1 MRRPWR
7 ADSGFTDMTKQR
19 DKMWMKGCIAAVVL
33 ACAAG
38 DACAQRQVMLDRVV
52 AVVGGSSVLY
62 SDVADYAQRLTARRR
77 AEGYTSDRDPMNEAL
92 EALMTQKLLYNQA
105 LIDSVEVNLSD
116 IAVRVEEQVA
126 LMAEEAGGIA
136 QLEEREHMAV
146 FHIRAAMRRRY
157 EEEAS
162 AGSMQNEVVG
172 KVRIIPGEV
181 DRFYRR
187 IDKDSLPIIPEQYVY
202 AQITR
207 FPKSMVQ
214 AKQRA
219 RERLLEMCERIIK
232 GDARF
237 ETLARM
243 YSQDGTALRGGE
255 MPQPMALNELDAAV
269 AGALEKL
276 RPGQISEVV
285 ESQFGF
291 HIVQLIEKRGA
302 MYRFRHILL
311 HPTYTDDELVE
322 AMRTLDSLVRLV
334 RADSITF
341 DRAAL
346 EYSDDPHSKMNG
358 GVVSNHDILERYAGD
373 VKLTQT
379 AFFKEDFGH
388 FGKLDDYNA
397 LRNLKPGQ
405 ISSAFLTQDMAGN
418 QMAKVVKLVRIIPT
432 HRASLN
438 EDYLRLEEL
447 ALRAKQERVF
457 DEWLARKIDA
467 MYVFIDPEFR
477 SGEFRNPHWV
487 K

>member
-1 MRRPWR
+1 
-7 ADSGFTDMTKQR
+7 
-19 DKMWMKGCIAAVVL
+19 
-33 ACAAG
+33 
-38 DACAQRQVMLDRVV
+38 
-52 AVVGGSSVLY
+52 
-62 SDVADYAQRLTARRR
+62 
-77 AEGYTSDRDPMNEAL
+77 
-92 EALMTQKLLYNQA
+92 
-105 LIDSVEVNLSD
+105 
-116 IAVRVEEQVA
+116 
-126 LMAEEAGGIA
+126 
-136 QLEEREHMAV
+136 
-146 FHIRAAMRRRY
+146 
-157 EEEAS
+157 
-162 AGSMQNEVVG
+162 
-172 KVRIIPGEV
+172 
-181 DRFYRR
+181 
-187 IDKDSLPIIPEQYVY
+187 
-202 AQITR
+202 
-207 FPKSMVQ
+207 MVQ

-219 RERLLEMCERIIK
+219 RERLLEMRERIIK

-397 LRNLKPGQ
+397 LRSLKPGQ

>member
-146 FHIRAAMRRRY
+146 FNIRDAMRRRY
-157 EEEAS
+157 EEQAY

-219 RERLLEMCERIIK
+219 RERLLEMRERIIK

-346 EYSDDPHSKMNG
+346 EYSDDPHSKMNVA
-358 GVVSNHDILERYAGD
+358 VVSLE
-373 VKLTQT
+373 L
-379 AFFKEDFGH
+379 
-388 FGKLDDYNA
+388 
-397 LRNLKPGQ
+397 
-405 ISSAFLTQDMAGN
+405 S
-418 QMAKVVKLVRIIPT
+418 VVI
-432 HRASLN
+432 
-438 EDYLRLEEL
+438 
-447 ALRAKQERVF
+447 F
-457 DEWLARKIDA
+457 
-467 MYVFIDPEFR
+467 
-477 SGEFRNPHWV
+477 
-487 K
+487 

>member
-1 MRRPWR
+1 M
-7 ADSGFTDMTKQR
+7 
-19 DKMWMKGCIAAVVL
+19 
-33 ACAAG
+33 
-38 DACAQRQVMLDRVV
+38 
-52 AVVGGSSVLY
+52 
-62 SDVADYAQRLTARRR
+62 
-77 AEGYTSDRDPMNEAL
+77 
-92 EALMTQKLLYNQA
+92 
-105 LIDSVEVNLSD
+105 
-116 IAVRVEEQVA
+116 
-126 LMAEEAGGIA
+126 
-136 QLEEREHMAV
+136 
-146 FHIRAAMRRRY
+146 
-157 EEEAS
+157 
-162 AGSMQNEVVG
+162 
-172 KVRIIPGEV
+172 
-181 DRFYRR
+181 
-187 IDKDSLPIIPEQYVY
+187 
-202 AQITR
+202 
-207 FPKSMVQ
+207 
-214 AKQRA
+214 
-219 RERLLEMCERIIK
+219 
-232 GDARF
+232 
-237 ETLARM
+237 
-243 YSQDGTALRGGE
+243 
-255 MPQPMALNELDAAV
+255 
-269 AGALEKL
+269 
-276 RPGQISEVV
+276 V

-397 LRNLKPGQ
+397 LRSLKPGQ